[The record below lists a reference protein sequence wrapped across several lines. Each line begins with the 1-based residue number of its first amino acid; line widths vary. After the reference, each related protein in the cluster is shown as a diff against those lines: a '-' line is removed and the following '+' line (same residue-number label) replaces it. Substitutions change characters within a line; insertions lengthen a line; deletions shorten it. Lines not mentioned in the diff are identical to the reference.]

1 MFSISTRVETPP
13 QADRDSPPK
22 VVKTF
27 SSPSSSFS
35 GSNRSHPT
43 TSKRSLPGCSTIAY
57 SIPLLIATACATNEF
72 DFISNTLQDGSPDWL
87 PKSKPSLSRSPDP
100 TLGRFRPF
108 PSVSLM
114 PRTCHPCRHQSRR
127 RLRWICGRLSRR
139 SQLRPERFERKVSSR
154 WVAFGVVAG
163 LSEHQ
168 LGGSAARRD
177 WSLCETSLTLLYHL
191 LQQPQLP
198 DLKVLIYS
206 LSLVSTG
213 VISHCLAKT
222 RSTYP
227 WSYTSPLASPNPPL
241 PPTPGTPS
249 SGSR

>member
-1 MFSISTRVETPP
+1 MFSISTRVETSP

-57 SIPLLIATACATNEF
+57 SIPLLIATACATNEL
-72 DFISNTLQDGSPDWL
+72 DLIIISHSDGLPGWL
-87 PKSKPSLSRSPDP
+87 PKSKPSSSRSPDP

-108 PSVSLM
+108 PTVSSM
-114 PRTCHPCRHQSRR
+114 PRTYHPCRHQSRR
-127 RLRWICGRLSRR
+127 RQRWICGRLSRR
-139 SQLRPERFERKVSSR
+139 SQLRPERFGRKVSSR
-154 WVAFGVVAG
+154 WVVFGVVAG
-163 LSEHQ
+163 LFGHQ

-191 LQQPQLP
+191 L
-198 DLKVLIYS
+198 
-206 LSLVSTG
+206 
-213 VISHCLAKT
+213 
-222 RSTYP
+222 
-227 WSYTSPLASPNPPL
+227 
-241 PPTPGTPS
+241 
-249 SGSR
+249 